1 MRFPSLLLSTAL
13 TLAICSS
20 LRADPAQHQAAFDK
34 QVKPFLTKYCND
46 CHSGDS
52 AESGIDF
59 ASFSKA
65 EQVMTSGRKSWQKTL
80 DQLASGAMPPKD
92 ETQPSAEE
100 MAQTL
105 EWIRGALADYS
116 CDGPA
121 DPGRETIRRLN
132 RAEYENTIRDL
143 VGVEFKATEEF
154 PADDVGY
161 GFDNIG
167 DVLSL
172 SPLLLEKYYDAAVTI
187 ADKAIVSDPKSLIRS
202 ERLKNFKLKDG
213 SKSDDRLTFAS
224 HNVGTTDFEVDAP
237 GEYKI
242 SIRAFGTRAGDQLPN
257 MHVKLDDQNK
267 DFAVDATRG
276 KEKDYEITKRF
287 SKGKHHLEIS
297 FTNDH
302 YDPNNANPNLRD
314 RNLIVT
320 SVKLVGPP
328 EIKPDSYPESH
339 RQIFV
344 AYPGDEGITFEVAA
358 RRNLTRFASRA
369 YRRPVTADE
378 INRLYTL
385 VAAAQA
391 DGANF
396 EESVREGIIAILCS
410 PNFLF
415 RVEVDEAQ
423 GPVRQLTEYELAARL
438 SYFLWSSAPDQ
449 ELLTLAYEGKL
460 RSQLDQQIERM
471 MKSPKSTAL
480 VENFAGQWLQL
491 RNLESAKPNIR
502 QFRSFT
508 PQLAKSM
515 RRETELFFESIVR
528 EDRSILDL
536 IGADYTYLDES
547 LAKHY
552 GVKDV
557 NGEEFRKVSLGD
569 KGRGGIL
576 THASILTVTSNP
588 TRTSPVKRG
597 KWVLENVL
605 GTPPPDPPADVPT
618 LEGQK
623 ELKGT
628 LRERMA
634 QHMANPSCAS
644 CHARMDPIGFAL
656 ENFDAVGAFRDKDEG
671 QKIDASGELPG
682 GIKFDGAKG
691 LRQLI
696 LTEHRDEFV
705 RTFSEKMLTYAL
717 GRGVE
722 YYDMCA
728 VDAIQDELERND
740 YRFSALVKAIVH
752 SDPFQKRRTN

>member
-1 MRFPSLLLSTAL
+1 MSTAL
-13 TLAICSS
+13 MLAICSS
-20 LRADPAQHQAAFDK
+20 LAADPARHQATFDK

-46 CHSGDS
+46 CHAGDF
-52 AESGIDF
+52 AESGIDL
-59 ASFSKA
+59 ASFNTA
-65 EQVMTSGRKSWQKTL
+65 EQVMTTGRKTWQKTL
-80 DQLASGAMPPKD
+80 DQLAAGAMPPKE
-92 ETQPSAEE
+92 ETQPSKEE
-100 MAQTL
+100 LAQTL

-116 CDGPA
+116 CDGPV

-132 RAEYENTIRDL
+132 RNEYENTIRDL
-143 VGVEFKATEEF
+143 VGVDFKASEEF

-172 SPLLLEKYYDAAVTI
+172 SPLLLEKYYDAAEII
-187 ADKAIVSDPKSLIRS
+187 ADKAIITDPNSLIRS
-202 ERLKNFKLKDG
+202 ERLKDFKLKDG
-213 SKSDDRLTFAS
+213 SKSDDRISFAS
-224 HNVGTTDFEVDAP
+224 HNVATTEFDVALP

-242 SIRAFGTRAGDQLPN
+242 AIRAFGTQAGDQLPN
-257 MHVKLDDQNK
+257 MHVKLDDIEK
-267 DFAVDATRG
+267 DFAVDALRG

-287 SKGKHHLEIS
+287 SKGKHRLAVS
-297 FTNDH
+297 FTNDF
-302 YDPNNANPNLRD
+302 YDPDNPDRERRD
-314 RNLIVT
+314 RNLMVNSI
-320 SVKLVGPP
+320 KLVGPP
-328 EIKPDSYPESH
+328 DVKPENFPESH
-339 RQIFV
+339 REIFI
-344 AYPGDEGITFEVAA
+344 AYPGQDGITAEVAT
-358 RRNLTRFASRA
+358 RRILTRFASRA
-369 YRRPVTADE
+369 FRRPATADE
-378 INRLYTL
+378 VNRLYAL
-385 VAAAQA
+385 VSSSQA
-391 DGANF
+391 DGASF
-396 EESVREGIIAILCS
+396 EESIRDGVIAILCS

-415 RVEVDEAQ
+415 RVEMDESKE
-423 GPVRQLTEYELAARL
+423 PVRQLNEFELASRL
-438 SYFLWSSAPDQ
+438 SYFLWSSAPDK
-449 ELLTLAYEGKL
+449 ELLGLAFEGKL
-460 RSQLDQQIERM
+460 RSQLDQQIDRM
-471 MKSPKSTAL
+471 MKSPKSSAL

-491 RNLESAKPNIR
+491 RNLESAKPDRR
-502 QFRSFT
+502 QFRTFT
-508 PQLAKSM
+508 PKLAQEM
-515 RRETELFFESIVR
+515 RRETELFFDSIMR
-528 EDRSILDL
+528 DDRSILDL
-536 IGADYTYLDES
+536 IGADYTFLNES

-552 GVKDV
+552 GIKNVS
-557 NGEEFRKVSLGD
+557 GEDFRKVSLDD
-569 KGRGGIL
+569 KARGGIL
-576 THASILTVTSNP
+576 SQASILTVTSNP

-597 KWVLENVL
+597 KWILENVL

-656 ENFDAVGAFRDKDEG
+656 ENFDAVGAFRTKDEG

-682 GIKFDGAKG
+682 GIKFEGADG

-696 LTEHRDEFV
+696 LKEHRDEFV

-752 SDPFQKRRTN
+752 SDPFQKRRTH